1 MNTENLLFAPMST
14 SQLGP
19 SQYMDYIEE
28 SSGETVKRMQN
39 ATKLASFDFKI
50 YDELK
55 EIKKELREKRALRNL
70 IDILKEEE
78 EEEGEEKKPKEE
90 EGDDEFSMDI
100 SMDYDNRDYDYYN
113 NDDDE
118 VYAGQ
123 Y

>member
-1 MNTENLLFAPMST
+1 MNTENLLFTPMFT
-14 SQLGP
+14 CQPEP

-28 SSGETVKRMQN
+28 SSVETVKRMQN

-78 EEEGEEKKPKEE
+78 EEEGEERKPKEE

>member
-1 MNTENLLFAPMST
+1 
-14 SQLGP
+14 
-19 SQYMDYIEE
+19 MDYIEE

-78 EEEGEEKKPKEE
+78 EEEGEERKPKEE